1 MIPFNPRASGE
12 PFEMK
17 PITPITR
24 QDVLKSFFSKSLISV
39 GVLCIGLT
47 GCLALN
53 AADDTTERHKNI
65 IRQKRDVLQQDLQ
78 AQKKREIVTY
88 VDKIW
93 LGDTPRPFT
102 NSRRQLPIKILGEK
116 QVTLVTA
123 LPVDL
128 KEVSKKIHIISGI
141 KVEVEGNSAPPLASA
156 LQQSR
161 QKIRYDGDLE
171 GLLNVV
177 ADSFN
182 AHWIY
187 NDVSDT
193 IYFTQ
198 MVTRIFDFYAPPNM
212 ISVSSSV
219 SSGGGGGEGGE
230 GGEGGGGG
238 GGAGSIS
245 YSQSSS
251 FDEWEDI
258 QAAITNILPQNSRIS
273 LSKSTGKITI
283 TTSPRVMERVAEII
297 RKRNEYFTKQIHL
310 GVQVLE
316 FTVTGTD
323 AFGVNLRN
331 FNLGAFLQVALRN
344 TLGFDVFSLA
354 TGNLGLPDNANSFT
368 YTPRGGAANSSAVIS
383 ALSTYGKVSILT
395 TADTRTRNG
404 KPTPIQSTSTRGF
417 LESVQTTTADDGTQT
432 TNFTPGSITTG
443 FFMNVRPRVLDRE
456 RVQVDMS
463 VAINTLN
470 RIVSFG
476 SGDTAVQQPDTS
488 TQSFTQETIIP
499 NKSTLIISGF
509 ERASNE
515 VDRGGSGHPDNF
527 LLGGRRTADIRRSMI
542 IILIT
547 PTIVKS

>member
-1 MIPFNPRASGE
+1 
-12 PFEMK
+12 MK

-161 QKIRYDGDLE
+161 QKIRYDGDLQ

-182 AHWIY
+182 AHWVY